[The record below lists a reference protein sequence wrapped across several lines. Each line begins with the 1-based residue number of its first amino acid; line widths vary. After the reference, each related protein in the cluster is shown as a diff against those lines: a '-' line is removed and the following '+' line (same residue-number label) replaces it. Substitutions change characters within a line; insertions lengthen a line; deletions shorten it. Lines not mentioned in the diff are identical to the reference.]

1 MTDTAVR
8 LDRPRRGPP
17 LTDRA
22 QAFRDAAR
30 HTRLVKR
37 LRRGIVYGAIGL
49 VAAVIGWPF
58 LAPSGKLPGGVTI
71 NQATLNGTRVMMDLP
86 KLNGFRRDGR
96 PYEVRARSGVQD
108 IRTPKIIE
116 LNEIEATVQ
125 TADGSSVRVVAP
137 AGVFD
142 SGTDHMRLSAGA
154 TSSRIRITSTSGYDA
169 LMHSAEMDFKKGDV
183 SSKDPVE
190 VTLKNGS
197 VNADSLEILG
207 HGAQVTFTG
216 NVKSIIAPD
225 ESVSLKSAKGEGKKE

>member
-8 LDRPRRGPP
+8 LDRPHRGPP
-17 LTDRA
+17 LADRA

-37 LRRGIVYGAIGL
+37 LRRGIVFGSVAL
-49 VAAVIGWPF
+49 VAIIIGWPL
-58 LAPSGKLPGGVTI
+58 LAPSGQLPGGVTI

-116 LNEIEATVQ
+116 LNEIEATIQ
-125 TADGSSVRVVAP
+125 TADGTSVRIVAP

-142 SGTDHMRLSAGA
+142 SGADHMRLSTA
-154 TSSRIRITSTSGYDA
+154 TPSDRIRITSTGGYDA
-169 LMHSAEMDFKKGDV
+169 LMRSAEMDFKKGDV
-183 SSKDPVE
+183 VSKDPVE

-197 VNADSLEILG
+197 INADSLEIQG
-207 HGAQVTFTG
+207 HGSHVTFTG

-225 ESVSLKSAKGEGKKE
+225 DSVSLKPAKGEGKQE

>member
-17 LTDRA
+17 IADRA

-30 HTRLVKR
+30 HTRLVKL
-37 LRRGIVYGAIGL
+37 LRRGIVFGSIGL
-49 VAAVIGWPF
+49 VTVIVGWPL
-58 LAPSGKLPGGVTI
+58 LAPMGKLPGGVTI
-71 NQATLNGTRVMMDLP
+71 NQATLNGTRVMMDQP
-86 KLNGFRRDGR
+86 KLNGSRRDGR

-116 LNEIEATVQ
+116 LNEIDATVQ

-142 SGTDHMRLSAGA
+142 SGTDHMRLTTA
-154 TSSRIRITSTSGYDA
+154 TTSERIRITSTSGYDA
-169 LMHSAEMDFKKGDV
+169 LMRSAEMDFKKGDV
-183 SSKDPVE
+183 ASKDPVE

-207 HGAQVTFTG
+207 HGAHVTFTG

-225 ESVSLKSAKGEGKKE
+225 ESVSVKPAKGEGKKE